1 MIITLSCLNSDVFA
15 LRARYPARG
24 IRHFAVRGAAGVFAF
39 HPANGGYRRS
49 TEAARLK
56 GLGMR
61 PGVPAQVV
69 IPLRKRTA
77 LQYLFEPL
85 TQSLW
90 ASFRQR

>member
-1 MIITLSCLNSDVFA
+1 VLTGTVTQVSADSLTDERTGQSYYEVQLTVPQDQLDIIHRIPDADS
-15 LRARYPARG
+15 
-24 IRHFAVRGAAGVFAF
+24 
-39 HPANGGYRRS
+39 
-49 TEAARLK
+49 
-56 GLGMR
+56 GMR